1 MNGVKK
7 TMFKQKQQ
15 LVSQQLDLDY
25 MASKQKDTG
34 SEEQVN
40 LNYHLMRI
48 VDTFPQIMAVKAN
61 PGD

>member
-1 MNGVKK
+1 MNGVK
-7 TMFKQKQQ
+7 TTTFKQKQQ
-15 LVSQQLDLDY
+15 LVSLQLDQGSTV
-25 MASKQKDTG
+25 SKQKDTG